1 MLEKM
6 KAAFSRLGV
15 LAANYLPPGF
25 KDVLLEMA
33 NKIDRLETEI
43 QLLKEKNHDQ
53 K

>member
-15 LAANYLPPGF
+15 LAAAYLPPGF
-25 KDVLLEMA
+25 KDTLLDMAAEM
-33 NKIDRLETEI
+33 DRLRAEI
-43 QLLKEKNHDQ
+43 EVLKKG